1 MSKKVPNKPNET
13 PGRSVLEEEAFYTN
27 EVGEEELDEL
37 MQNQTSRVIERSPTL
52 TKKKSPE
59 TKQPAKKLEIS
70 TAEKEVEYKNFL
82 EYLEKEN
89 ENKDEAKNI
98 TRLLKKGIGNG
109 QQLKEIIKSYATSG

>member
-1 MSKKVPNKPNET
+1 
-13 PGRSVLEEEAFYTN
+13 
-27 EVGEEELDEL
+27 
-37 MQNQTSRVIERSPTL
+37 
-52 TKKKSPE
+52 
-59 TKQPAKKLEIS
+59 
-70 TAEKEVEYKNFL
+70 VEYKNFL